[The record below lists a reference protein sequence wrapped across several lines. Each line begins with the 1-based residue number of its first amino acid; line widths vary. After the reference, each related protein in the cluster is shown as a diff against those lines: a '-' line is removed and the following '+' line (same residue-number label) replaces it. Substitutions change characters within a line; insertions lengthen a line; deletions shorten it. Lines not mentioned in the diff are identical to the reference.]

1 MPASWTIYGLRGI
14 WFENDAS
21 QNSIHPRVGAV
32 SPTFLG
38 DFSYGGADHWR
49 KIRHVTSTDVSILVW
64 LAVGAGIAGG
74 VFLIARSA
82 VQIGSV
88 AYRVMEKQISRQ
100 AATRQTA
107 LLSVAMVAA
116 LVITALI
123 AGYAIFAI
131 FGTLLEST
139 GSINTLNNGS

>member
-1 MPASWTIYGLRGI
+1 
-14 WFENDAS
+14 
-21 QNSIHPRVGAV
+21 
-32 SPTFLG
+32 
-38 DFSYGGADHWR
+38 
-49 KIRHVTSTDVSILVW
+49 VTSTEAAILVW

-100 AATRQTA
+100 AATRQAA
-107 LLSVAMVAA
+107 LLSLAMGAA
-116 LVITALI
+116 LIVTALI

-131 FGTLLEST
+131 FGQLLDTT

>member
-1 MPASWTIYGLRGI
+1 M
-14 WFENDAS
+14 
-21 QNSIHPRVGAV
+21 
-32 SPTFLG
+32 G
-38 DFSYGGADHWR
+38 DFSYGEADHWR

-107 LLSVAMVAA
+107 LLSVAMIAA